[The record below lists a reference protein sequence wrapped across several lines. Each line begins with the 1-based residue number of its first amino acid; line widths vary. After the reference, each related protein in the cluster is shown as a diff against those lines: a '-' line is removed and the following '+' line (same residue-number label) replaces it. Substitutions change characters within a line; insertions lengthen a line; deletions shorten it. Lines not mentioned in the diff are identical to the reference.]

1 MKLAAL
7 LLSIAAFG
15 ADVAG
20 KWNFIWETPG
30 GERRSTLTFTVQGS
44 AVQVTFPDAKEPIK
58 GTIEGSRVK
67 LSGKLYSPEAG
78 SEGKFELDGTI
89 DGAKMKGTSSWEEHS
104 MTFTATRQN

>member
-7 LLSIAAFG
+7 FLSIAAFG

-20 KWNFIWETPG
+20 KWDFIWNTPG
-30 GERRSTLTFTVQGS
+30 GERRSTLTLSVEKS
-44 AVQVTFPDAKEPIK
+44 IVWATFPDAKEPIK
-58 GTIEGSRVK
+58 GTIDGSRIK

-78 SEGKFELDGTI
+78 SEGRFELDATI

-104 MTFTATRQN
+104 MTFTATRQH

>member
-7 LLSIAAFG
+7 FLSIAAFG

-20 KWNFIWETPG
+20 KWDFIWNTPG
-30 GERRSTLTFTVQGS
+30 GERRSTLTFTVQSGT
-44 AVQVTFPDAKEPIK
+44 VQVMFPDAKEPIK

-67 LSGKLYSPEAG
+67 LAGKLYSPEAG
-78 SEGKFELDGTI
+78 AEGRFELEGTI

-104 MTFTATRQN
+104 MSFTATRQN

>member
-7 LLSIAAFG
+7 FLSIAAFG

-20 KWNFIWETPG
+20 KWDFIWNTPG
-30 GERRSTLTFTVQGS
+30 GERRSTLTFTVQNG
-44 AVQVTFPDAKEPIK
+44 AVQCSFPDAKEPIK
-58 GTIEGSRVK
+58 GTIEGSRLK

-78 SEGKFELDGTI
+78 SEGKFELEGAI